1 MPSIQAVLRRRDT
14 IQPTPWLKSKLKK
27 LGPRA
32 TVVALQPLDLVTG
45 RALDEDLGERAFGR
59 KKPPPSNQFA
69 PLQRRHSFHT
79 LTDEQ
84 PTLLH
89 DLRSYFDPQYRL
101 YLVKKQLL
109 SLVRDDD
116 VSVEEMFDLVDE
128 DFSGVLE
135 RDELK
140 KMIAL
145 LQIKVK
151 EVEIDTLMDILD
163 EDESG
168 GVDIDEFQDWLF
180 ATEDQWLEKRR
191 TREDDEFNDRRLLQR
206 DILRFDA
213 DIRGMLGALWDLV
226 DADASGQVDLQEY
239 VTLSVNLQRA
249 VTDDFDLDEATKIA
263 RREFEFDAQGCE
275 TMDRTLFFW
284 SFFQLADAWRDGDD
298 INSGSYCYFM
308 DFLSDRCTSIETVD
322 GKPTLVWKWSSDPEW
337 YSKIEPMR
345 LVEKRRNARRKKG
358 LPPEPIPTS
367 PLREMAMYNRRGT
380 VVEAPRKKTVKEIA
394 KAAKNAVKARKNQ
407 QRRKARRSWDLEQE
421 EKSRLQARADAD
433 ASYHEAERLRIEME
447 EARENSMRAKQEKQR
462 EAIRRKSEEK
472 ALRELEKKE
481 AAAKREALRL
491 EKLGEK
497 QKAAELRDQAR
508 KEAQQ
513 EQARLKREA
522 AAAREFSLKK
532 KLEDKLRA
540 KAESADRK
548 RRLMEGK
555 VEEAERRRLQ
565 DIEAKAAA
573 AKARRRSCVG
583 APAPAPSQ
591 DDDDDYDYRKMLGSI
606 ARESYDDFSYAST
619 QPSPPVW
626 KSNLWRVRRA
636 PDTLVDFHT
645 GHHPKIVGRRASRRP
660 RRLRRSPRP
669 RGPTGT
675 RRPTR
680 QATGATGRR
689 RREASRGPFG
699 VMEAK

>member
-14 IQPTPWLKSKLKK
+14 IQPPAFLKSRLKK

-32 TVVALQPLDLVTG
+32 TVIALQPLDLVTR
-45 RALDEDLGERAFGR
+45 RALDEEEGSRAFTR
-59 KKPPPSNQFA
+59 KPTLPTSQFA
-69 PLQRRHSFHT
+69 PLQRRHSFST
-79 LTDEQ
+79 LPDQE

-140 KMIAL
+140 KMIL
-145 LQIKVK
+145 ILQIKVK

-163 EDESG
+163 EDGSG

-180 ATEDQWLEKRR
+180 ATEDQWLERRR
-191 TREDDEFNDRRLLQR
+191 TRDDDEFNDRRLLQR

-226 DADASGQVDLQEY
+226 DADQSGQVDLQEY

-308 DFLSDRCTSIETVD
+308 DFLSDRCTSIEVIE

-345 LVEKRRNARRKKG
+345 LVEKRRAQRRKKG
-358 LPPEPIPTS
+358 LGLEPIPSS
-367 PLREMAMYNRRGT
+367 PLREMALYNRSLT
-380 VVEAPRKKTVKEIA
+380 QVVEAPRKKTVKEIA

-421 EKSRLQARADAD
+421 EKSRMQARADAD

-462 EAIRRKSEEK
+462 EAIRSKAEQK
-472 ALRELEKKE
+472 ALRELEKKQ

-497 QKAAELRDQAR
+497 QKAAELREQAR

-555 VEEAERRRLQ
+555 VEEAEKRRLAE
-565 DIEAKAAA
+565 IEEKAAA
-573 AKARRRSCVG
+573 AKARRRSCIG
-583 APAPAPSQ
+583 APAPAPFV
-591 DDDDDYDYRKMLGSI
+591 DDDYDYRKMLGSI
-606 ARESYDDFSYAST
+606 QSDDFSYAST
-619 QPSPPVW
+619 QPCCPGV
-626 KSNLWRVRRA
+626 V
-636 PDTLVDFHT
+636 T
-645 GHHPKIVGRRASRRP
+645 SRH
-660 RRLRRSPRP
+660 
-669 RGPTGT
+669 RGD
-675 RRPTR
+675 
-680 QATGATGRR
+680 
-689 RREASRGPFG
+689 S
-699 VMEAK
+699 

>member
-14 IQPTPWLKSKLKK
+14 IQPPAFLKSRLKK

-32 TVVALQPLDLVTG
+32 TVIALQPLDLVTR
-45 RALDEDLGERAFGR
+45 RALDEEEGSRAFTR
-59 KKPPPSNQFA
+59 KPTLPTSQFA
-69 PLQRRHSFHT
+69 PLQRRHSFST
-79 LTDEQ
+79 LPDQE

-140 KMIAL
+140 RMIAL

-163 EDESG
+163 EDGSG

-180 ATEDQWLEKRR
+180 ATEDQWLERRR
-191 TREDDEFNDRRLLQR
+191 TRDDDEFNDRRLLQR

-226 DADASGQVDLQEY
+226 DADQSGQVDLQEY

-308 DFLSDRCTSIETVD
+308 DFLSDRCTSIEVIE

-345 LVEKRRNARRKKG
+345 LVEKRRAQRRKKG
-358 LPPEPIPTS
+358 LGLEPIPSS
-367 PLREMAMYNRRGT
+367 PLREMALYNRSLT
-380 VVEAPRKKTVKEIA
+380 QVVEAPRKKTVKEIA

-421 EKSRLQARADAD
+421 EKSRMQARADAD

-462 EAIRRKSEEK
+462 EAIRSKAEQK
-472 ALRELEKKE
+472 ALRELEKKQ

-497 QKAAELRDQAR
+497 QKAAELREQAR

-555 VEEAERRRLQ
+555 VEEAERRRLL
-565 DIEAKAAA
+565 DIEQKATA
-573 AKARRRSCVG
+573 AKARRRSCIG

-591 DDDDDYDYRKMLGSI
+591 DDDDEYDYRKMLGSI
-606 ARESYDDFSYAST
+606 QSDDFSYAST

-626 KSNLWRVRRA
+626 TSTSASGA
-636 PDTLVDFHT
+636 PDNSSLSHFSAMTRPCWL
-645 GHHPKIVGRRASRRP
+645 GRAVGGWHRHAVE
-660 RRLRRSPRP
+660 
-669 RGPTGT
+669 
-675 RRPTR
+675 
-680 QATGATGRR
+680 QA
-689 RREASRGPFG
+689 
-699 VMEAK
+699 